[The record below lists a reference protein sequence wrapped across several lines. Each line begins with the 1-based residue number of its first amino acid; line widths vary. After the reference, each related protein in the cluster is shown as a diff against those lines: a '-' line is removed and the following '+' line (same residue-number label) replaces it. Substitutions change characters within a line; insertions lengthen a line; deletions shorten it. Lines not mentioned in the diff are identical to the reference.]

1 MDWFIFGGYDQFNQ
15 TTVTRIKNEACAKAN
30 LKQIR
35 IHDFRHSHASN
46 LIEAGVNM
54 YKISKRLGHSSV
66 TITMDRYG
74 HLIDQDGDE
83 ILDAMRKK

>member
-1 MDWFIFGGYDQFNQ
+1 
-15 TTVTRIKNEACAKAN
+15 
-30 LKQIR
+30 
-35 IHDFRHSHASN
+35 
-46 LIEAGVNM
+46 M